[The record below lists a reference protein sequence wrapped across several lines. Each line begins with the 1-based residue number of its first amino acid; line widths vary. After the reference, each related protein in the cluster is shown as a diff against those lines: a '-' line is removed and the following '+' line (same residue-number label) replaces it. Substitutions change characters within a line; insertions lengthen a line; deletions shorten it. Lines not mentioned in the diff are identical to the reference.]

1 MRVAVVGGSD
11 AGIEAARR
19 CRELAPEVEVTV
31 LVADRYPNLSIC
43 GLPYWHSR
51 EVKRWQDLAHRT
63 VDDIEATGMTL
74 LLEHRVTG
82 LDLHARTLQ
91 FAHRGSA
98 GALSFDRW
106 VLATGA
112 EPVRPPIDG
121 LTDLGPAD
129 GVHLLHTMDEAFE
142 LDATLGEA
150 AGLSDAVAVVVGAG
164 YVGVEMAEAMT
175 ARGMH
180 VVVLE
185 QLPQVLPR
193 TLDPS
198 LASGVERHL
207 RERGVDVRCG
217 VRVRALRRGAGGE
230 KGGVRVELED
240 ETLSAGLVLVATGV
254 RPATELA
261 VAAGLRLGAAGAI
274 AVDEQMRTSA
284 EGVWAAGDC
293 VHTHHRL
300 IGQPT
305 YVPLGT
311 TAHRQGRVAGQNVI
325 GGSAEYAGSL
335 GTQAVKVFDR
345 VAAATGLRDEQARE
359 AGFDPLTVQ
368 TDVDDHKRYYPGAA
382 DLHVRLTGDRAT
394 GRLLGGQLLGAYGAE
409 VSKRV
414 DVLATA
420 IHYGATVADLGHLD
434 LSYTPPLA
442 APWDALQI
450 AAHAWTVAQ
459 LVEHG

>member
-19 CRELAPEVEVTV
+19 CRELAPEVDVTV
-31 LVADRYPNLSIC
+31 LVADGYPNLSIC

-63 VDDIEATGMTL
+63 VDDLEATGMRL

-82 LDLHARTLQ
+82 LDLGSQTLQ
-91 FAHRGSA
+91 FTHRGGA
-98 GALSFDRW
+98 GGLSFDRL

-121 LTDLGPAD
+121 LTDLGPSD
-129 GVHLLHTMDEAFE
+129 GVHLLHTMSEAFE

-150 AGLSDAVAVVVGAG
+150 AVRSDPVAVVVGAG
-164 YVGVEMAEAMT
+164 YVGMEMAEAMT
-175 ARGMH
+175 TRGVR

-198 LASGVERHL
+198 LASDVQAHL

-217 VRVRALRRGAGGE
+217 VRVRALRRGADMEGTRL
-230 KGGVRVELED
+230 RVELED
-240 ETLSAGLVLVATGV
+240 EVLSADLVLVATGV

-261 VAAGLRLGAAGAI
+261 VAAGIRLGAADAI
-274 AVDEQMRTSA
+274 AVDEQMRTSVQ
-284 EGVWAAGDC
+284 GVWAAGDC

-300 IGQPT
+300 HGEPT
-305 YVPLGT
+305 YLPLGT
-311 TAHRQGRVAGQNVI
+311 TAHKQGRVAGENVI
-325 GGSAEYAGSL
+325 GGRAEYAGSL

-345 VAAATGLRDEQARE
+345 VAAATGFRDEQARG
-359 AGFDPLTVQ
+359 AAFDPLTVQ
-368 TDVDDHKRYYPGAA
+368 AEVDDHKRYYPGAT
-382 DLHVRLTGDRAT
+382 DLQIRLTGDRTT
-394 GRLLGGQLLGAYGAE
+394 GRLLGGQLLGAYGVE

-420 IHYGATVADLGHLD
+420 IHHGASVADLARLD

-442 APWDALQI
+442 APWDALQQ

-459 LVEHG
+459 TS